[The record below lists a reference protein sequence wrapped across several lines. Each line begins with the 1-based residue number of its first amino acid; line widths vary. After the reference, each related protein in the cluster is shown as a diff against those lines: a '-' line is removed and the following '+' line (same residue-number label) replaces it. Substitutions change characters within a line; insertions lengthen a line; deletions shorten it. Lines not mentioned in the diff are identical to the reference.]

1 MLLERQVH
9 QIPRNRAIEFL
20 QNETEGRIFS
30 AYFRKKADN
39 SMRKMVCRRGVKAYL
54 KGGDLPYDPK
64 AKLVLPVFDMN
75 LGEYR
80 SINLRGLVSFNIGSE
95 TFIVQ

>member
-30 AYFRKKADN
+30 AYFRKNDDT
-39 SMRKMVCRRGVKAYL
+39 MRKMVCRLGVKAYL

-64 AKLVLPVFDMN
+64 AKLILPVFDME

-80 SINLRGLVSFNIGSE
+80 SINLRSLVSFNISSE
-95 TFIVQ
+95 TFIIQ

>member
-1 MLLERQVH
+1 MLLEREVY

-30 AYFRKKADN
+30 VYFRKKDGK
-39 SMRKMVCRRGVKAYL
+39 MRKMVCRRGVKAYL
-54 KGGDLPYDPK
+54 KGGELPYDPK
-64 AKLVLPVFDMN
+64 AKLVLPVFDME
-75 LGEYR
+75 LADYR
-80 SINLRGLVSFNIGSE
+80 SVNLRSLVSFNISSE